1 MNPLLSV
8 LVQLGIIDAA
18 TADRLNAQLTPEQ
31 ARTYA
36 ETQLTT
42 AFTGGLQGQYER
54 VLQFVARN
62 PQATQAQWDA
72 FWQQENAALWASVEP
87 TMLQLASDGAIV
99 ATLATGNPEN
109 WQAVNQK
116 VIDWTR
122 TYYAQGE
129 DFGSMLQLNQTAR
142 QQVADAVIAW
152 NQGGLSSQLGLPS
165 LALELQP
172 TFGRARAETIAITEY
187 TRIGTQTKIFEAE
200 ADEDIDG
207 YQYLS
212 AADDLVCSRCGPV
225 HGMVIPKGATGF
237 IHPTLGNVGFPPL
250 HGRCRCDVAFTTI
263 HTKTVPL
270 RDSYKFSGPLPDP
283 NAPKKEPKPKKA
295 KKAKTP

>member
-18 TADRLNAQLTPEQ
+18 TADRLNAQFDPDQ
-31 ARTYA
+31 ARAYA
-36 ETQLTT
+36 EQQLTT

-54 VLQFVARN
+54 VMQFIARN
-62 PQATQAQWDA
+62 PTATQAQWDG
-72 FWQQENAALWASVEP
+72 FWTQEHAALWASVGP
-87 TMLQLASDGAIV
+87 TMTQLASDGAIV
-99 ATLATGNPEN
+99 SMLTSGNPDQ
-109 WQAVNQK
+109 WQHVNQR

-129 DFGSMLQLNQTAR
+129 EFGSMLQLNRTAR
-142 QQVADAVIAW
+142 QDVADAVIAW
-152 NQGGLSSQLGLPS
+152 QRGELSSQLGLPS

-172 TFGRARAETIAITEY
+172 TFGQSRAETIAITEY

-207 YQYLS
+207 YQYLT

-225 HGMVIPKGATGF
+225 HGLTIPKGASGF
-237 IHPTLGNVGFPPL
+237 VHPTLGNVGFPPL

-283 NAPKKEPKPKKA
+283 NAPKKEPK
-295 KKAKTP
+295 KAKTP